1 VHDFDMDSS
10 AIRTAFE
17 DVFDQ
22 AIVFHGYAKHM
33 RDYDVFIYATAD
45 PRTGIEPEH
54 LRYRFTH
61 CVRATVTTAVRR
73 DVWKRSLDER
83 LLDYESYLAA
93 DDLDGYVW
101 GVDWQLLY
109 PGISLLD
116 QSAEADQW
124 SADLDIPFHEAKI
137 ETNGHDV
144 SLVFSDLHVDRVG
157 PGHSPF
163 VVPTGGP
170 DAKIPLS

>member
-1 VHDFDMDSS
+1 MDSS

-22 AIVFHGYAKHM
+22 AIVFHGFAKHM
-33 RDYDVFIYATAD
+33 RDYDVFIHASAD
-45 PRTGIEPEH
+45 SRTGIEPEH

-61 CVRATVTTAVRR
+61 CVRATITTAVPR

-83 LLDYESYLAA
+83 LLDYDSYLAA

-109 PGISLLD
+109 PGFSLLD

-124 SADLDIPFHEAKI
+124 SADLAIPFHEARI

-144 SLVFSDLHVDRVG
+144 SLVFSDLRVDRVA

-170 DAKIPLS
+170 DAKIPQS